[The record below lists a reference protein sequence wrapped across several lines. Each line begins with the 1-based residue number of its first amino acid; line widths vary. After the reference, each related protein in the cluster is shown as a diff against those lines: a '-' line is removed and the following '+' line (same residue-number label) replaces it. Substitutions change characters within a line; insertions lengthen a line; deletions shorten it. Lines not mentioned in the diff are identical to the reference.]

1 VPRYRLRFLLQELEL
16 AGPEVVLGRS
26 PDCQVTI
33 EDPLVSRRHAT
44 ISLSGPHAT
53 IVDLGSRNGVRLNGE
68 LISGRA
74 VLQNN
79 DRIRLGTQD
88 LVFLVVDQDRTSR
101 ATRATGMIRQ
111 CLHCGRPFPGESPA
125 CPHCG
130 TTVGAATQTAEFDT
144 ITGLVVEPG
153 AGWAFQLL
161 GEVVERALNADRM
174 VEAERALQRAAKEID
189 ERIRNNRGIDATS
202 LSKLSLY
209 GFRLALSQGRL
220 QWVHWV
226 LELYKS
232 HSAMLS
238 TDLLDWLESSPDP
251 FRRAL
256 SAEVAAYL
264 DWWHGQRASHAGDS
278 EQARAARLRTSV
290 DDS

>member
-1 VPRYRLRFLLQELEL
+1 
-16 AGPEVVLGRS
+16 VVLGRS

-44 ISLSGPHAT
+44 ISLTGSHAT

-88 LVFLVVDQDRTSR
+88 LVFLVVDPDRSSR
-101 ATRATGMIRQ
+101 QTRATGMIRQ
-111 CLHCGRPFPGESPA
+111 CLNCSRPFPGESPV

-130 TTVGAATQTAEFDT
+130 TAVGAQTQTAEFDT

-161 GEVVERALNADRM
+161 GEVVERALNADR
-174 VEAERALQRAAKEID
+174 VAEAERALQRAAKEID
-189 ERIRNNRGIDATS
+189 ERVRNNRGVDAVS
-202 LSKLSLY
+202 LSKLSQY
-209 GFRLALSQGRL
+209 AFRLALSQGQL
-220 QWVHWV
+220 EWVHWV
-226 LELYKS
+226 LDLYKA
-232 HSAMLS
+232 HSAMVS
-238 TDLLDWLESSPDP
+238 ADLIQWLEGTAEP
-251 FRRAL
+251 FRSAIR
-256 SAEVAAYL
+256 AEVVLYL
-264 DWWHGQRASHAGDS
+264 EWWNSQRASRAGDS
-278 EQARAARLRTSV
+278 EQARAVRLSAAV
-290 DDS
+290 EF